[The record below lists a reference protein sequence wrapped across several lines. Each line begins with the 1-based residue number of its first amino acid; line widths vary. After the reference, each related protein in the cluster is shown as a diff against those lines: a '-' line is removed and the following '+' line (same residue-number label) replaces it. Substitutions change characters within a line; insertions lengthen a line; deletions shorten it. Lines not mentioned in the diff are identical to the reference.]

1 MTNISGGPI
10 RVLIVDDNPRF
21 GELAEM
27 FLEEEFEDIRVKAV
41 TSAAEGEKVLS
52 ETTVDCVVSDY
63 QMPETDG
70 VEFLRSVREDH
81 PDLPFIIMTGKG
93 DETVASEA
101 ISAGVTDYIRKEAG
115 SEHYDLLAH
124 RIRNVV
130 GQQRAEQAKKARN
143 RRIRRV
149 YERIDDGFVA
159 LDEEWRL
166 TYANSRAAELLDRPN
181 DELMG
186 KRVTDVFPEIEDT
199 EFYEAAAGVLEDQEV
214 LTVEEYYGLLDAW
227 FEVRIFPDVDGLS
240 IYFRDIT
247 DRKRRQQELER
258 SRKRYRALVDTAP
271 TAIVVVDADDGSIV
285 ELNQSAESLLGY
297 DSEELSGESHTAL
310 HPHEDEGL
318 YETLFRE
325 RLESGAGMVSKHAD
339 GSQVCVA
346 TADGERVPVEI
357 SSQVI
362 ELEEER
368 LVQSVIRDVV
378 KRS

>member
-1 MTNISGGPI
+1 MTTASGGPI

-27 FLEEEFEDIRVKAV
+27 FLEEEFEDIRVRAV
-41 TSAAEGEKVLS
+41 TSAAEGEEVLS
-52 ETTVDCVVSDY
+52 EAPVDCVVSDY
-63 QMPETDG
+63 QMPERDG
-70 VEFLRSVREDH
+70 VEFLRAVREDH

-101 ISAGVTDYIRKEAG
+101 ISA
-115 SEHYDLLAH
+115 
-124 RIRNVV
+124 
-130 GQQRAEQAKKARN
+130 
-143 RRIRRV
+143 
-149 YERIDDGFVA
+149 
-159 LDEEWRL
+159 
-166 TYANSRAAELLDRPN
+166 
-181 DELMG
+181 
-186 KRVTDVFPEIEDT
+186 TDVFPGIEDT

-214 LTVEEYYGLLDAW
+214 LSVEEYYDLLDAW

-240 IYFRDIT
+240 IYFRDISE
-247 DRKRRQQELER
+247 RKRRRQELER

-271 TAIVVVDADDGSIV
+271 TAIAVIDADDGSIV

-297 DSEELSGESHTAL
+297 DSEALSGESHTKL
-310 HPHEDEGL
+310 HPPEDEGL

-339 GSQVCVA
+339 GSQVNIC
-346 TADGERVPVEI
+346 TADGERIPVEI

-362 ELEEER
+362 ELEDER

>member
-1 MTNISGGPI
+1 MTTVSGGPI

-41 TSAAEGEKVLS
+41 TSAAEGENVLS
-52 ETTVDCVVSDY
+52 EATVDCVVSDY
-63 QMPETDG
+63 QMPEKDG

-159 LDEEWRL
+159 LDEEWQL

-186 KRVTDVFPEIEDT
+186 KRATEVFPGIEDT

-214 LTVEEYYGLLDAW
+214 LTVEEHYDLLDAW

-247 DRKRRQQELER
+247 ERKRRQQELER

-297 DSEELSGESHTAL
+297 DSEELSGDHHTEL
-310 HPHEDEGL
+310 HPPEDESL

-325 RLESGAGMVSKHAD
+325 RLEAGAGMVSKHAD
-339 GSQVCVA
+339 GSQVCVE

-368 LVQSVIRDVV
+368 LVQSVIRDIV

>member
-1 MTNISGGPI
+1 MTTASGGPI

-27 FLEEEFEDIRVKAV
+27 FLEEEFEDIRVRAV
-41 TSAAEGEKVLS
+41 TSAAEGEEVLS
-52 ETTVDCVVSDY
+52 EAPVDCVVSDY
-63 QMPETDG
+63 QMPERDG
-70 VEFLRSVREDH
+70 VEFLRAVREDH

-130 GQQRAEQAKKARN
+130 GQRRAEQAKKARN

-159 LDEEWRL
+159 LDEELRL
-166 TYANSRAAELLDRPN
+166 TYANSRAAELLGHSE

-186 KRVTDVFPEIEDT
+186 KRATDVFPGIEDT

-214 LTVEEYYGLLDAW
+214 LSVEEYYDLLDAW

-240 IYFRDIT
+240 IYFRDISE
-247 DRKRRQQELER
+247 RKRRRQELER

-271 TAIVVVDADDGSIV
+271 TAIAVIDADDGSIV

-297 DSEELSGESHTAL
+297 DSEALSGESHTKL
-310 HPHEDEGL
+310 HPPEDEGL
-318 YETLFRE
+318 YETLFHE

-339 GSQVCVA
+339 GSQVNIC
-346 TADGERVPVEI
+346 TADGERIPVEI

-362 ELEEER
+362 ELENER

>member
-1 MTNISGGPI
+1 MATVSGGPI

-27 FLEEEFEDIRVKAV
+27 FLEEEFEDIRVDAA
-41 TSAAEGEKVLS
+41 TSAVEGEQTLAEKP
-52 ETTVDCVVSDY
+52 VDCIVSDY
-63 QMPETDG
+63 QMPEKDG
-70 VEFLRSVREDH
+70 IEFLRDVRTDH
-81 PDLPFIIMTGKG
+81 PQLPFIIMTGKG

-124 RIRNVV
+124 RIRNAV
-130 GQQRAEQAKKARN
+130 GQRRTEQAKKARN

-159 LDEEWRL
+159 LDEQWQL
-166 TYANSRAAELLDRPN
+166 TYANTRAAELLDRSN
-181 DELMG
+181 EELRG
-186 KRVTDVFPEIEDT
+186 KEVTEVFPGIEDT
-199 EFYEAAAGVLEDQEV
+199 EFYRAASGVLDEQEV
-214 LTVEEYYGLLDAW
+214 ISVEEHYDLLDAW
-227 FEVRIFPDVDGLS
+227 LEVRIFPDVDGLS
-240 IYFRDIT
+240 IYFRDVT
-247 DRKRRQQELER
+247 ERKRRQQELER

-271 TAIVVVDADDGSIV
+271 TAIVVTDAEDGEIV
-285 ELNQSAESLLGY
+285 EINQSAESLLGRS
-297 DSEELSGESHTAL
+297 SETLSGEHHTAL
-310 HPHEDEGL
+310 HPSEDRKL

-325 RLESGAGMVSKHAD
+325 RLETGAGMVSKHAD
-339 GSQVCVA
+339 GSQVYVV
-346 TADGERVPVEI
+346 TDDGERIPVEI

-362 ELEEER
+362 DLENER

>member
-1 MTNISGGPI
+1 MTTVSGGPI

-27 FLEEEFEDIRVKAV
+27 FLEEEFEDIRVRAV
-41 TSAAEGEKVLS
+41 TSAAEGEDVLA
-52 ETTVDCVVSDY
+52 EATVDCVVSDY
-63 QMPETDG
+63 QMPEKDG

-81 PDLPFIIMTGKG
+81 PELPFIIMTGKG

-166 TYANSRAAELLDRPN
+166 TYANSRAAELLDHSEN
-181 DELMG
+181 ELMG
-186 KRVTDVFPEIEDT
+186 KRATDVFPEIENT

-214 LTVEEYYGLLDAW
+214 LTVEEYYDLLDAW

-247 DRKRRQQELER
+247 ERKRRQQELER

-271 TAIVVVDADDGSIV
+271 TAIVVADADDGSIV

-310 HPHEDEGL
+310 HPPEDESL

-339 GSQVCVA
+339 GSQVRVA
-346 TADGERVPVEI
+346 TAGGERVPVEI